1 MKKILVVGR
10 SGSGKTTFS
19 EKLGKALGRK
29 VIHLDNL
36 FWKPG
41 WVRAFN
47 TAEWEKVIQELISE
61 DEWILDGNYHNT
73 LDMRL
78 RRADAVFLLETNP
91 FQSFLQALKRK
102 YFPPS
107 QSADTVLGLHDEV
120 GLWPLAK
127 SIFRFPAKQL
137 RKKIINSGIKN
148 VFIIN
153 NQRDLDKV
161 FDSLI

>member
-1 MKKILVVGR
+1 MKRILVVGR

-41 WVRAFN
+41 WIRAFN
-47 TAEWEKVIQELISE
+47 ATEWEKVVQELISE

-73 LDMRL
+73 LDIRL
-78 RRADAVFLLETNP
+78 KRADTVFLLEKNP

-120 GLWPLAK
+120 GTWQLAK
-127 SIFRFPAKQL
+127 SIFKFPVKEL
-137 RKKIINSGIKN
+137 RKQIIKSGIKN
-148 VFIIN
+148 VFIP
-153 NQRDLDKV
+153 RKYLRGV
-161 FDSLI
+161 SPEM